1 MLRRTAAA
9 TTLALVLSFAAAA
22 AAEPGAAGPQ
32 QVTIPGDAGWKLAA
46 FVAVPAAKAEGKRP
60 AVILTHMLNQKKEDW
75 LPLVPRLT
83 AAGFVVVAY
92 DLRGHGGSV
101 DAAGKAGDWQQFKAA
116 DWEAAERDVLKVR
129 DWLLAEKKE
138 LVDADRLA
146 LAGASIGANLSLRA
160 LATDG
165 KLRGALL
172 LSAGLDYK
180 GVRTEAPAGKL
191 AAGQKLALAATKED
205 FRGECAKAVEA
216 LAKAAGDK
224 AFLRKVYDGAEH
236 GTRMFGKVAGVEDEL
251 VKALEKIAEPAKAP
265 EGKDVKDALDRV
277 L

>member
-1 MLRRTAAA
+1 MIMLTRCSVPLLAVLLLASARAGEPEGVEQA
-9 TTLALVLSFAAAA
+9 TI
-22 AAEPGAAGPQ
+22 EGHG
-32 QVTIPGDAGWKLAA
+32 GWKLAA
-46 FVAVPAAKAEGKRP
+46 LYAAPAGKAEGGRP
-60 AVILTHMLNQKKEDW
+60 AVVLTHMLNRSKEDW
-75 LPLVPRLT
+75 LPLVPKLT
-83 AAGFVVVAY
+83 AAGFAVVVY
-92 DLRGHGGSV
+92 DMRGHGKSV
-101 DAAGKAGDWQQFKAA
+101 DASGKGAAWAQFQAA

-129 DWLLAEKKE
+129 DWLLAAKKDSI
-138 LVDADRLA
+138 DAQRVA

-160 LATDG
+160 LAADPA
-165 KLRGALL
+165 LRGAVL

-191 AAGQKLALAATKED
+191 AAGQKLAVLATKED
-205 FRGECAKAVEA
+205 YGGECAKAAEA

-224 AFLRKVYDGAEH
+224 AFLKQVYAGAEH
-236 GTRMFGKVAGVEDEL
+236 GTAMFGKVAGVEDQV